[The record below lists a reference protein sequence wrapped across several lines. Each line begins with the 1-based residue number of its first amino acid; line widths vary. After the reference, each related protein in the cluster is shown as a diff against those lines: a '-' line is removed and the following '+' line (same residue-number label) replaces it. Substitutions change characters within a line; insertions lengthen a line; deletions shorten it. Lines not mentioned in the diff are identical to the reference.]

1 MINYKCIK
9 EDCFKIVLEFNPSDF
24 YGTEILLALADW
36 EKANPGKEITY
47 ISFNNTDAVRFLRE
61 ECIKEKEGY
70 TPGSF
75 YFKFIQDKYKVG
87 PCDDDLNYY
96 QIRIY
101 YNTVV
106 KEKIKEDM
114 KIIAM
119 PMTLDTRKLNVA
131 IREFKE
137 ENGYDPIIRINY
149 ETFLATDQLDRSN
162 KIIDVDESH
171 SYKQAYYTGIKV
183 YIDNELPN
191 GVAEVR

>member
-24 YGTEILLALADW
+24 YGHKISLVLADW
-36 EKANPGKEITY
+36 EKANPGKEIAY
-47 ISFNNTDAVRFLRE
+47 ISFNNADAVRFLRE
-61 ECIKEKEGY
+61 EYIKEKEGY

-75 YFKFIQDKYKVG
+75 YFKFIQDKYRVG
-87 PCDDDLNYY
+87 PCDDDLSYY

-101 YNTVV
+101 YNIIV
-106 KEKIKEDM
+106 KEKVKEDM

-119 PMTLDTRKLNVA
+119 PFCVDTRKLNTA

-137 ENGYDPIIRINY
+137 ENDYDPIIRMNY
-149 ETFLATDQLDRSN
+149 ETFLGVDTLDRSN